1 MHSVVRRTIAGVK
14 KRIVLGNHRL
24 SVNRQDTWIRGN
36 LRMTYKVVLTKPF
49 SSDLKKIEMKGHKKV
64 AQAVRAAMTEAGTIG
79 GIKSLSR
86 TKHGESRIPNVEK
99 YDLHDGFRLVVQLV
113 DGPQKVRAFLF
124 VGTHDDT
131 QRWLDVHRNYR
142 WVKNERDGVLE
153 FVMVTVGAAERHV
166 PSDRLN
172 LEALEQ
178 DREKPILH
186 RLSDADWQRLNVSA
200 EVLQVLNRV
209 TPETFEQ
216 DADGIFDNLTERC
229 GWDVASLLFD
239 LMWHAQANE
248 WTQLRQRL
256 ALVNGNAL
264 VVDADAAAV
273 AMLASENSESF
284 ITFDDR
290 GLWDELFTRGTLA
303 DWMLYLHPEQRSVA
317 ERELRGPGRLR
328 GVSGSGK
335 TCVLVHRARFLA
347 KRDKQPILLVTLTE
361 SMRKLLERM
370 VQDLCG
376 VEESLIT
383 IKTMSNLARETLAG
397 TEYAS
402 LVQRSASDRIEDA
415 YKVAES
421 TVRKHVD
428 YGRSVFS
435 SMTYV
440 QLINFL
446 KSEIPYVRG
455 RLTEERLEEY
465 LDAKV
470 FLRHGRGTPLSQM
483 ERRIALD
490 AIKAYMNSLAT
501 VGVRDHEG
509 VVSLALGA
517 VQREGYTHGR
527 FRGVLSDEVQDL
539 SELDLSLLAK
549 LKTPDGNLIA
559 KVADGLFLV
568 GDGAQSIYKRGFAL
582 SRIGID
588 ISGRSFILKKNY
600 RNTNEILKAAFGLVS
615 QYEFSDVDEENLA
628 KPSMPDFA
636 ESHGERPL
644 LLRCGTTEE
653 EVAYVAA
660 AIQSSL
666 AMGQA
671 PGQICVIAPTV
682 GIRQDMENALHATG
696 IASAELRNDVDYESD
711 NVKISTIE
719 SAKGHEFSAVY
730 IMGLVEGA
738 LPAQSIEAT
747 ELPREASRLYVAM
760 TRAREKLVMSY
771 SPRPSAP
778 ASRFLAAIQDNC
790 DEAQLR
796 HGELRYIS

>member
-1 MHSVVRRTIAGVK
+1 
-14 KRIVLGNHRL
+14 
-24 SVNRQDTWIRGN
+24 
-36 LRMTYKVVLTKPF
+36 MTYKVVLTKSF
-49 SSDLKKIEMKGHKKV
+49 SGDLKKIEMKGHKRV
-64 AQAVRAAMTEAGTIG
+64 ALAVRAAMTEAGTIG
-79 GIKSLSR
+79 GIASLSR

-113 DGPQKVRAFLF
+113 DGVQKVRAFLF

-142 WVKNERDGVLE
+142 WVRNEHDGILE
-153 FVMVTVGAAERHV
+153 FVMVTVGAAERHI

-172 LEALEQ
+172 FDALEQ
-178 DREKPILH
+178 DRQKPILH
-186 RLSDADWQRLNVSA
+186 RLTEADWQRLNLSQDIKQR
-200 EVLQVLNRV
+200 LDRV

-216 DADGIFDNLTERC
+216 DADGIFEHLVEKC
-229 GWDVASLLFD
+229 GYDVAGMIID
-239 LMWHAQANE
+239 LMWHAKASE
-248 WTQLRQRL
+248 WAQLRQRL
-256 ALVNGNAL
+256 ALISGQAT
-264 VVDADAAAV
+264 VVDADAAAA

-303 DWMLYLHPEQRSVA
+303 DWMLYLHPEQRVVA

-347 KRDKQPILLVTLTE
+347 KRYREPILLVTLTE

-376 VEESLIT
+376 VEASLIT
-383 IKTMSNLARETLAG
+383 VKTMSHLARETLVG
-397 TEYAS
+397 TECAN
-402 LVQRSASDRIEDA
+402 LVQRAPGDAIEDA
-415 YKVAES
+415 YRVAES
-421 TVRKHVD
+421 TVRKHADVS
-428 YGRSVFS
+428 RSVFNNMS
-435 SMTYV
+435 FV

-455 RLTEERLEEY
+455 RLTEDRLDDY
-465 LDAKV
+465 LDAKT
-470 FLRHGRGTPLSQM
+470 FLRHGRGNPLSQID
-483 ERRIALD
+483 RRIALD
-490 AIKAYMNSLAT
+490 AIRTYMNSLTMA
-501 VGVRDHEG
+501 GVRDHEG
-509 VVSLALGA
+509 VVSLAIGA
-517 VQREGYTHGR
+517 IQKDGYLQGP

-600 RNTNEILKAAFGLVS
+600 RNTHEILKAAFGLVS
-615 QYEFSDVDEENLA
+615 QYEFSDVDEENIA

-644 LLRCGTTEE
+644 LLRCSSADE

-660 AIQSSL
+660 SIQSSL

-671 PGQICVIAPTV
+671 AGQICVIAPTAN
-682 GIRQDMENALHATG
+682 IRQDMENALHGKG

-738 LPAQSIEAT
+738 LPAQGTEAN

-771 SPRPSAP
+771 SPRPGYP

-790 DEAQLR
+790 DEAQWR
-796 HGELRYIS
+796 QGELRYFS